1 MPRNAVPKNTKPKA
15 AAPKAASLDA
25 VFDDLLALLV
35 PYTRQFSVAKGR
47 VLVRGKRDYHLIST
61 KEVTVDGR
69 KRDEMW
75 FASLIAQKG
84 YIGFYFPPMN
94 NSPSVKKVMAP
105 ELLRLL
111 KGKSCFQV
119 KELTPEVKAGIQD
132 ALKAGADC
140 YKAKGWA

>member
-1 MPRNAVPKNTKPKA
+1 MPKTAGAKPI
-15 AAPKAASLDA
+15 SLDA
-25 VFDDLLALLV
+25 LFDDLLALLV
-35 PYTRQFSVAKGR
+35 PYARQFSVAKGR
-47 VLVRGKRDYHLIST
+47 VLVRDKRDYHLIST

-84 YIGFYFPPMN
+84 YVGFYFPPMN
-94 NSPSVKKVMAP
+94 NSPSVKKALAP

-119 KELTPEVKAGIQD
+119 KALTPELKADIRD
-132 ALKAGADC
+132 ALKAGAEC
-140 YKAKGWA
+140 YKEKGWV